1 MNRLLPAFA
10 VVSVVV
16 LSGCATPIPKQEFNA
31 EASSHIQK
39 VAFTRYEEQ
48 KEIGVVVVA
57 HAGASFGLIGAAI
70 AAADMNSKTT
80 KLTAALDVGKLQPA
94 STFNDQLQTALA
106 AQGYAITPV
115 DLGREASEVD
125 VKAKLANM
133 GTKDASLIVRSD
145 AGFVAAGSS
154 SDYLPSVK
162 ARAELLD
169 GKGDKV
175 LYREFFAYGF
185 NGQTAKDTVNLTAAP
200 ECRFP
205 DFDALLSQPDLARKC
220 LATGVEAVAKAIAN
234 DLKR

>member
-1 MNRLLPAFA
+1 MRVMMMAALAATMMAGPA
-10 VVSVVV
+10 
-16 LSGCATPIPKQEFNA
+16 LATGKIKCN
-31 EASSHIQK
+31 
-39 VAFTRYEEQ
+39 V
-48 KEIGVVVVA
+48 
-57 HAGASFGLIGAAI
+57 

-94 STFNDQLQTALA
+94 STFNNQLQTALA

-115 DLGREASEVD
+115 DLGREASEAD

-205 DFDALLSQPDLARKC
+205 DFDALLSQPDLAHKC

>member
-1 MNRLLPAFA
+1 MNRLLPALA

-31 EASSHIQK
+31 EASSHIK
-39 VAFTRYEEQ
+39 SVALTRYEEQ

-80 KLTAALDVGKLQPA
+80 KLTAALDVSKLQPA
-94 STFNDQLQTALA
+94 STFNDRLQTALA

-115 DLGREASEVD
+115 GLGREVSESE
-125 VKAKLANM
+125 VKAKLATM
-133 GTKDASLIVRSD
+133 VAKDASLIVRSD
-145 AGFVAAGSS
+145 ASYIAAGSS
-154 SDYLPSVK
+154 SDYLPSVS
-162 ARAELLD
+162 ARAELID

-185 NGQTAKDTVNLTAAP
+185 NGQAAKDTVTLAAAP

-205 DFDALLSQPDLARKC
+205 DFDTLLSQSDLARKC
-220 LATGVEAVAKAIAN
+220 LATGVEAVAQAIAN

>member
-1 MNRLLPAFA
+1 MLWKRRALSTDIAFMTI
-10 VVSVVV
+10 SD
-16 LSGCATPIPKQEFNA
+16 SPGGIEGF
-31 EASSHIQK
+31 SS
-39 VAFTRYEEQ
+39 
-48 KEIGVVVVA
+48 IGGFFRQFELA
-57 HAGASFGLIGAAI
+57 LI
-70 AAADMNSKTT
+70 AANGT
-80 KLTAALDVGKLQPA
+80 LIAA
-94 STFNDQLQTALA
+94 
-106 AQGYAITPV
+106 
-115 DLGREASEVD
+115 
-125 VKAKLANM
+125 
-133 GTKDASLIVRSD
+133 TKDASLIVRSD